1 MEPLNTGGMYAIF
14 NRITYTN
21 NHDIRMGEAPDD
33 PRSESLKTEEEIL
46 DNAAKELLEMIF
58 VAADASPVDNCENW
72 AYGYETDVT
81 DDSDIA
87 IEAKDDNFDY
97 GTLNNFFGEEF
108 FAREINTSPDGAWN
122 GSLNGFQSNDVNEE
136 DYEELIELC
145 KKALV
150 SHDSLEIGNFVEY
163 LKSCVKENEH
173 EMADTEIPALNA
185 WIKFKIEGSFN
196 QNGIR

>member
-1 MEPLNTGGMYAIF
+1 
-14 NRITYTN
+14 
-21 NHDIRMGEAPDD
+21 MGEAPDD

-46 DNAAKELLEMIF
+46 SNAAKELLEMIF
-58 VAADASPVDNCENW
+58 VAAAAGPIDDCENW

-87 IEAKDDNFDY
+87 VEAKDDNFDY
-97 GTLNNFFGEEF
+97 EALNNFFGEEF
-108 FAREINTSPDGAWN
+108 FAREINTSPDEAWN

-136 DYEELIELC
+136 DYDELVELC
-145 KKALV
+145 KKVLV
-150 SHDSLEIGNFVEY
+150 SHDNLEISNFVEY
-163 LKSCVKENEH
+163 LKIAIKDNQH

-196 QNGIR
+196 QPQQQEKQ